1 MGNEGKTAIREI
13 VASGRDDRSATVSI
27 ALQNDARR
35 IVETTKYGYA
45 GALARRCAA

>member
-1 MGNEGKTAIREI
+1 MGNEAKI
-13 VASGRDDRSATVSI
+13 VASWRDNRSDVSI